1 MRRSIN
7 LANPGL
13 QEFRLVRRFGGRS
26 PRQQVWTALTR
37 KQPLDNFKLE
47 LCLTLHKPLRSL
59 PSFLRS
65 VQNRGDSGKDFVML
79 DSLLMRFGAKDS
91 MDANSDSCS
100 TACSLSIQPANPQS
114 SGEDLLHFLSAQLT
128 QRFQPAQNPYRFIEA
143 RTRTA
148 ALVAF
153 KATQPQIFTINLSA
167 TRAAFDRTSSAI
179 ITSTHS
185 SKSSSEKKLF

>member
-1 MRRSIN
+1 MQT
-7 LANPGL
+7 PGFKNFDWCGDL
-13 QEFRLVRRFGGRS
+13 GGRS

-79 DSLLMRFGAKDS
+79 DSLLMHFGAKDS
-91 MDANSDSCS
+91 MDTNSDNCS

-114 SGEDLLHFLSAQLT
+114 SGKDLLHFLSAQLT

-143 RTRTA
+143 RTGTA

-153 KATQPQIFTINLSA
+153 KSTQPQIFTISLSA